1 MVLAAS
7 AAVACLLVAVAPAA
21 EKAPARAEAAPATR
35 PAKPEAPPSR
45 KGPLRRRDPIRSR
58 WDRFWRRP
66 QMASKH
72 HALVKRAFAPLV
84 AEARK
89 STVGV
94 FCEGRQV
101 ALGTVVDADGHV
113 VTKASELRAPAE
125 CRFHDGT
132 TRKATVV
139 GIDKTNDLALLTV
152 QGAHAPPIRWSRTE
166 DPPVG
171 SWVVTPGPDG
181 DPVAVG
187 VVSVRLRRPPTPRRN
202 VPSHGFLGISFGTSA
217 SEARIAQVFPNTG
230 AARAGLRPGDL
241 ITAVDGTRVR
251 TRTDVQEYLQKA
263 KPGDEVAL
271 RVRRDGKERKVTPTL
286 GRWLSGSQLNPQQ
299 HMGGSLSER
308 SAGFARIL
316 QHDSALR
323 PADCGGP
330 ALDSSGRAVGV
341 NIARAG
347 RTESY
352 ALPAS
357 LVRSLVARL
366 KAATAKTE
374 AKSRPAS
381 PAPTTRR
388 ARKRR
393 GRRPTAAPAVRDS
406 TGLATRR
413 RRSPEA
419 VRSGAPS
426 PARRG

>member
-1 MVLAAS
+1 MVLAVSAALACLS
-7 AAVACLLVAVAPAA
+7 AAVATAA
-21 EKAPARAEAAPATR
+21 AKAPARSQPAPATR
-35 PAKPEAPPSR
+35 PAKPKAPPSR
-45 KGPLRRRDPIRSR
+45 KRPLRRRDPIRSR

-66 QMASKH
+66 QSASKH
-72 HALVKRAFAPLV
+72 HASVKRAFAPLV

-94 FCEGRQV
+94 LCDGRQV
-101 ALGTVVDADGHV
+101 ALGTVVDANGHV

-132 TRKATVV
+132 RRKATVV

-171 SWVVTPGPDG
+171 SWIVTPATGG
-181 DPVAVG
+181 DPVAIG

-202 VPSHGFLGISFGTSA
+202 MPSHGFLGISFGTSA
-217 SEARIAQVFPNTG
+217 SEARIAQVFPGTG

-241 ITAVDGTRVR
+241 ITAVGPTRVR
-251 TRTDVQEYLQKA
+251 TRTDVQEYLRKA
-263 KPGDEVAL
+263 KPGDKVTL
-271 RVRRDGKERKVTPTL
+271 RIRRDGKERKVTPTL

-299 HMGGSLSER
+299 HMGGRLSER
-308 SAGFARIL
+308 SSGFARIL

-357 LVRSLVARL
+357 LVKSLVARL

-374 AKSRPAS
+374 ARTRPAP
-381 PAPTTRR
+381 PAPATKR
-388 ARKRR
+388 ARRKR
-393 GRRPTAAPAVRDS
+393 
-406 TGLATRR
+406 
-413 RRSPEA
+413 
-419 VRSGAPS
+419 
-426 PARRG
+426 